1 MRRDFSYTLALCVLA
16 FSSAA
21 FADEDAISTDRPDFV
36 DSTDVVGRK
45 ALQLEVGVGYALDDH
60 GGQRSRTFT
69 APALVRYGVTPTLEL
84 RIGDDG
90 WTEAQ
95 VGDSIGTSTQR
106 GVADL
111 SIGTKWHASDSS
123 PAMHRPAIAL
133 ELTAVIP
140 SGSADERGD
149 GVRPSVR
156 GIAEWE
162 LDHSL
167 SIGVMT
173 GAKFDRSQTHRFWSG
188 LLATSLEAGFTENLH
203 GFAEIAGQQFA
214 HANDG
219 GVLASF
225 DTGLTYLLTKSI
237 QIDCAIFLGLNRNT
251 PNWNLG
257 AGFSVRM

>member
-1 MRRDFSYTLALCVLA
+1 MPRDRVFTLMLCGFA
-16 FSSAA
+16 FSSAVV
-21 FADEDAISTDRPDFV
+21 ADEDAISTDRPDFV
-36 DSTDVVGRK
+36 DSSDVVGRS
-45 ALQLEVGVGYALDDH
+45 ALQLEIGVGYTHDDH
-60 GGQRSRTFT
+60 DGQRSRTFT
-69 APALVRYGVTPTLEL
+69 TPIVVRYGIASDWEL
-84 RIGDDG
+84 RVGADG
-90 WTEAQ
+90 WTNQ
-95 VGDSIGTSTQR
+95 QTRDSAGTITQR
-106 GVADL
+106 GISDL
-111 SIGTKWHASDSS
+111 LLGTKWHVSDSAPS
-123 PAMHRPAIAL
+123 KQRPAIAF
-133 ELTAVIP
+133 ELAALIP
-140 SGSADERGD
+140 SGSTDERGD

-173 GAKFDRSQTHRFWSG
+173 GATFDRSQTHRFWSG
-188 LLATSLEAGFTENLH
+188 LFATSLEAGLTANLH

-225 DTGLTYLLTKSI
+225 DTGLTYLLTKSM
-237 QIDCAIFLGLNRNT
+237 QLDCAIFRGLNRNT